1 MKKKRSGKRFLR
13 LAATALLVYAAWLG
27 WQIAGFR
34 TYGAAPAGDPTPSG
48 LEIKGAYH
56 IHSKLSDGRATPDK
70 IARLAS
76 SEGLDFVI
84 LTDHGSPN
92 IPSCRSQGWK
102 DGVLVLAGSELSVS
116 RGHLVALG
124 FREPRRDFS
133 QKTEDAM
140 DEIRSL
146 GGFGIIAHP
155 YAKVR
160 WSWGDPGDSPPYSG
174 IEIVNMDHMLKTNF
188 WRMLPYAPALLI
200 KPELAVLKL
209 IEHPGINIEKW
220 DERNL
225 RSRIYGY
232 FGADAH
238 LLYRGIFSAMCL
250 HLLLDEPLG
259 RDFEKARGQVLAA
272 LRRGRFYNALKGAA
286 EARGFRFWAE
296 AGGRRVSMGESASAA
311 IPLEL
316 RVQADFPF
324 SKEVRVV
331 RDGRKIM
338 SAGGSLAMSINQ
350 PGVYRVEV
358 YLREKSPLDAGT
370 PWIVSN
376 PIFVRPE
383 VNP

>member
-13 LAATALLVYAAWLG
+13 FAAIALVVYAAWLG
-27 WQIAGFR
+27 YQIAGFK
-34 TYGAAPAGDPTPSG
+34 TYGSGPAGDPKPAG
-48 LEIKGAYH
+48 LEIKGVYH

-76 SEGLDFVI
+76 SEGLDFII

-92 IPSCRSQGWK
+92 FPSCKTQGWK

-124 FREPRRDFS
+124 FREPQHDFS

-140 DEIRSL
+140 AEIQSL

-174 IEIVNMDHMLKTNF
+174 IEIMNMDHMLKTNF
-188 WRMLPYAPALLI
+188 WRMLPYAPALLV
-200 KPELAVLKL
+200 KPELAVLRL

-220 DERNL
+220 DERNQ
-225 RSRIYGY
+225 RSQVYGY

-238 LLYRGIFSAMCL
+238 LLYRGLFSAICL
-250 HLLLDEPLG
+250 HLLLDEPLD

-272 LRRGRFYNALKGAA
+272 LRQGRFYNALEGAA
-286 EARGFRFWAE
+286 EAQGFRFWAE
-296 AGGRRVSMGESASAA
+296 ADGKRVPMGGSASAA
-311 IPLEL
+311 IPLKL
-316 RVQADFPF
+316 HVQADFPF
-324 SKEVRVV
+324 ANEVRVV

-338 SAGGSLAMSINQ
+338 TAGGSLAMSIHQ

-358 YLREKSPLDAGT
+358 YLEEKSPLDAET

-383 VNP
+383 DNP